1 MLDRKNMQGL
11 MGDIS
16 NMSKLFNR
24 NRGKSDDVD
33 LLPSKPLLNLAKQVS
48 TNAPIKEIWSQ
59 IEFSSLDDKI
69 MSFIDHLHKNP
80 EN

>member
-1 MLDRKNMQGL
+1 

-33 LLPSKPLLNLAKQVS
+33 LLPSKSLLNLAKQVS
-48 TNAPIKEIWSQ
+48 TNAPVEEAIWSQ
-59 IEFSSLDDKI
+59 IEFSTLDDKI
-69 MSFIDHLHKNP
+69 MSFIEHLHKNP

>member
-1 MLDRKNMQGL
+1 MQGL

-33 LLPSKPLLNLAKQVS
+33 LLPSKSLLNLAKQVS
-48 TNAPIKEIWSQ
+48 TNAPVEEAIWSQ
-59 IEFSSLDDKI
+59 IEFSTLDDKI
-69 MSFIDHLHKNP
+69 MSFIEHLHKNP

>member
-1 MLDRKNMQGL
+1 MLGL

-16 NMSKLFNR
+16 NMGKLLNR

-33 LLPSKPLLNLAKQVS
+33 LLPSQSLVNLAKQVS
-48 TNAPIKEIWSQ
+48 ASKVDGWSQ
-59 IEFSSLDDKI
+59 IEFSTLEEKI
-69 MSFIDHLHKNP
+69 ISFVEYLYTNP